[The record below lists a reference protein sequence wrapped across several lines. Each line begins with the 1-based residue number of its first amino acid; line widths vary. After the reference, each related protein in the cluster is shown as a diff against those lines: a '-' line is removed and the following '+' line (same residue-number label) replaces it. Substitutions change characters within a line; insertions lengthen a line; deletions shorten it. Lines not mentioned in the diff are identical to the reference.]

1 MRISDWSSDVCSS
14 DLIPGG
20 LKNAIDWASR
30 PYGTNAFTRKPS
42 AVIGASIGAHRHGG
56 RATEPEERPELL
68 QLTPDERARGLY
80 PVHARHDHRRGRS
93 DGRVDRGLP
102 AQLHGRIPCVRRPR
116 LDGPSAWG
124 VRDRKST

>member
-80 PVHARHDHRRGRS
+80 PVHARHDQIGGAPGREQ
-93 DGRVDRGLP
+93 V
-102 AQLHGRIPCVRRPR
+102 C
-116 LDGPSAWG
+116 PSG
-124 VRDRKST
+124 